1 MSLLV
6 FILLLYFIIGF
17 LADLVLNYLSRQTYA
32 PATVKAL
39 EIYFE
44 RKEIKSA
51 SWRAIISGVNAGL
64 TIVGV
69 LLIVMGVYKLTLASA
84 SSTSAS
90 STSASSTSASST
102 TWHPTTPKQLL
113 YFLLLAFP
121 IGWAADVIIYK
132 TQLFGPSL
140 NPYYKIAGAG
150 LWGALAFI
158 FSILVSY
165 FLLKWTFKY
174 F

>member
-1 MSLLV
+1 MYG
-6 FILLLYFIIGF
+6 FILLLYFIISF
-17 LADLVLNYLSRQTYA
+17 FSDLVLNYLSRQSYA
-32 PATVKAL
+32 PDTVKAL
-39 EIYFE
+39 EFYFE

-51 SWRAIISGVNAGL
+51 VWRAIISGVNAGL

-69 LLIVMGVYKLTLASA
+69 LLIVMVLYHSVTNH
-84 SSTSAS
+84 
-90 STSASSTSASST
+90 
-102 TWHPTTPKQLL
+102 WHPTTPKQLFS
-113 YFLLLAFP
+113 FLLLAFP
-121 IGWAADVIIYK
+121 IGWAADVFIYK

-158 FSILVSY
+158 FSILVVY
-165 FLLKWTFKY
+165 FLLKWIFKY

>member
-6 FILLLYFIIGF
+6 FILLLYFFIGF
-17 LADLVLNYLSRQTYA
+17 FSDLVLNYLSRQTYA

-69 LLIVMGVYKLTLASA
+69 LLIVMGLYKMTSTSTSTSV

-90 STSASSTSASST
+90 S
-102 TWHPTTPKQLL
+102 WHPTTPKQLL

-121 IGWAADVIIYK
+121 LGWIADVIIYK

-158 FSILVSY
+158 FSIVVAY
-165 FLLKWTFKY
+165 FLVKWTFKY

>member
-69 LLIVMGVYKLTLASA
+69 LLIVMGLFKLTLAM
-84 SSTSAS
+84 TSG
-90 STSASSTSASST
+90 SSTSASST

>member
-6 FILLLYFIIGF
+6 LILLLYFFIGF
-17 LADLVLNYLSRQTYA
+17 FADLVLNYLSRQTYA
-32 PATVKAL
+32 PAPVKAL

-69 LLIVMGVYKLTLASA
+69 LLIVMGLYKLTST
-84 SSTSAS
+84 SSTSA
-90 STSASSTSASST
+90 
-102 TWHPTTPKQLL
+102 WHPNTPKQLL

>member
-1 MSLLV
+1 MSSLFVL
-6 FILLLYFIIGF
+6 ILLLYFFIGF
-17 LADLVLNYLSRQTYA
+17 FADLVLNYLSRQTYA

-69 LLIVMGVYKLTLASA
+69 LLIVMGMYKLTSTSA
-84 SSTSAS
+84 SSTSTSAS
-90 STSASSTSASST
+90 STSARSTS

-121 IGWAADVIIYK
+121 VGWAADVIIYK

-165 FLLKWTFKY
+165 FLLKWTVKY

>member
-6 FILLLYFIIGF
+6 FILLLYFFIGF

-69 LLIVMGVYKLTLASA
+69 LLIVMGLFKLISST
-84 SSTSAS
+84 STSAS
-90 STSASSTSASST
+90 STSI
-102 TWHPTTPKQLL
+102 WHPTTPKQLL
-113 YFLLLAFP
+113 YFILLAFP

>member
-84 SSTSAS
+84 SST
-90 STSASSTSASST
+90 

>member
-6 FILLLYFIIGF
+6 LILLLYFFIGF
-17 LADLVLNYLSRQTYA
+17 FADLVLNYLSRQTYA

-69 LLIVMGVYKLTLASA
+69 LLIVMGFFKLTSA
-84 SSTSAS
+84 STSSTSTSAS
-90 STSASSTSASST
+90 STGTSA
-102 TWHPTTPKQLL
+102 WHPTTPKQLL

>member
-1 MSLLV
+1 MKNTVSV
-6 FILLLYFIIGF
+6 ILLIYFFIGF
-17 LADLVLNYLSRQTYA
+17 LSDLVLNYLSRQSYA

-69 LLIVMGVYKLTLASA
+69 LLIVMGLFKLT
-84 SSTSAS
+84 SSTS
-90 STSASSTSASST
+90 

>member
-6 FILLLYFIIGF
+6 LILLLYFFIGF
-17 LADLVLNYLSRQTYA
+17 FADLVLNYLSRQTYA

-69 LLIVMGVYKLTLASA
+69 LLIVMGLFKLTSA
-84 SSTSAS
+84 STSSTSTSTSAS
-90 STSASSTSASST
+90 STGTSA
-102 TWHPTTPKQLL
+102 WHPTTPKQLL

>member
-6 FILLLYFIIGF
+6 LILLLYFIIGF
-17 LADLVLNYLSRQTYA
+17 FADLVLNYLSRQTYA

-69 LLIVMGVYKLTLASA
+69 LLIVMGLFKLTLAMTSGT
-84 SSTSAS
+84 STSA
-90 STSASSTSASST
+90 
-102 TWHPTTPKQLL
+102 WHPTTPKQLL

>member
-1 MSLLV
+1 MKNTVSV
-6 FILLLYFIIGF
+6 ILLIYFFIGF
-17 LADLVLNYLSRQTYA
+17 LSDLVLNYLSRQSYA

-69 LLIVMGVYKLTLASA
+69 LLVVMGLFKLTSASA
-84 SSTSAS
+84 SVSSAS
-90 STSASSTSASST
+90 ASA
-102 TWHPTTPKQLL
+102 WHPTTPTQLL

-121 IGWAADVIIYK
+121 IGWIADVVIYK
-132 TQLFGPSL
+132 TELFGPSL

-158 FSILVSY
+158 FSILSSY

>member
-69 LLIVMGVYKLTLASA
+69 LLIVMGVYKLTIASA

-90 STSASSTSASST
+90 TSASI
-102 TWHPTTPKQLL
+102 WHPTTPKQLL